1 MQDVNKSCGLGLGLG
16 LQLTAL
22 PPPALAS
29 CYSAP
34 ATVLASASAWI
45 IGTHA
50 HLNLNCPK
58 MIVHSR
64 NKGPLSPFCPR
75 PQKLLARLSLFIVA
89 GTFLYAAYLWIT
101 AGHQGQGG
109 GVPEP
114 VAQIFAGEDACTD
127 HCTAGLLTLMG
138 WGSRGPQGWRS
149 LSVWPRSGRP
159 RRCWTPRP
167 CGMPHSTWIHRH
179 IRQGCIYREKYT
191 AV

>member
-1 MQDVNKSCGLGLGLG
+1 MQRCQGQQQGQMQDVNKSCGLGLGLG

-75 PQKLLARLSLFIVA
+75 PQKLLARRSLFIVA

-109 GVPEP
+109 GCRSRWLRSSP
-114 VAQIFAGEDACTD
+114 VRTHARI
-127 HCTAGLLTLMG
+127 TALLA
-138 WGSRGPQGWRS
+138 S
-149 LSVWPRSGRP
+149 
-159 RRCWTPRP
+159 
-167 CGMPHSTWIHRH
+167 
-179 IRQGCIYREKYT
+179 
-191 AV
+191 